1 MAWLRRVFGWLGR
14 KLHPPED
21 LPDDP
26 KAVRLADL
34 SPGMRGRIVAL
45 QGVSTNSEAR
55 MNGLCILPGVVLH
68 LSQRRPTFVI
78 RIEETTVAL
87 DQCLAE
93 AIWVRPLPLP
103 DRKARMENP
112 SSGT

>member
-1 MAWLRRVFGWLGR
+1 MAWLRRLFGWLGR
-14 KLHPPED
+14 KLHPPQGI
-21 LPDDP
+21 PDDP

-34 SPGMRGRIVAL
+34 SPGMRGRVVAL
-45 QGVSTNSEAR
+45 QGVSSNSEAR
-55 MNGLCILPGVVLH
+55 LNGFCILPGVVLH

-87 DQCLAE
+87 DSCLAE

-103 DRKARMENP
+103 GQEARMNDP
-112 SSGT
+112 SVGT